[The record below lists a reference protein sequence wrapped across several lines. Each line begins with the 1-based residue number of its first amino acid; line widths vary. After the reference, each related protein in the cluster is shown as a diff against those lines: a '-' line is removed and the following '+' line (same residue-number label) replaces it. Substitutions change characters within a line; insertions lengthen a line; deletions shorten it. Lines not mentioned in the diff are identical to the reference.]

1 MGAQSKWLSPFL
13 ICEVE
18 GVLQKVPFSLTFAL
32 LLTSIVP
39 LLRGEK
45 NYIDLFAFLLF
56 IAYICINTNTN
67 N

>member
-18 GVLQKVPFSLTFAL
+18 GVLQTVPFSLTFAL

-39 LLRGEK
+39 LLRGK
-45 NYIDLFAFLLF
+45 NNYRFVCFFVDYYLYLR
-56 IAYICINTNTN
+56 
-67 N
+67 